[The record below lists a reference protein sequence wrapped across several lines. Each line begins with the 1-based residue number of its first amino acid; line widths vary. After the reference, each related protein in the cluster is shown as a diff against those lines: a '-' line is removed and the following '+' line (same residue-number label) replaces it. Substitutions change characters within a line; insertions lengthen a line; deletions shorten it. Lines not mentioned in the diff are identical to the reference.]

1 MSGGLRLC
9 GYCEMWHSRPCGEG
23 CYLSVDAPTEED
35 VFVTRGEVPPIV
47 TELDRLL
54 QFEPDM
60 SGPLCDA
67 IMAVRN
73 ALMRKVEPDNRE
85 WFWKIVDADGPPG
98 LPSDEEF
105 ALQLLVEAWRRLPA

>member
-1 MSGGLRLC
+1 MSAARRLC
-9 GYCEMWHSRPCGEG
+9 GECRQWQSRPCGDG
-23 CYLSVDAPTEED
+23 CYLSMSDPTEAD
-35 VFVTRGEVPPIV
+35 VFAACGATPPIV
-47 TELDRLL
+47 AELDGLMQL
-54 QFEPDM
+54 EPDM